1 MTVSVGNGRSSVWTA
16 DGINRVWGF
25 NYKALSASHLV
36 LEITLLNGSVSFVT
50 SGFSVTGLG
59 NEAGGSVTYPI
70 NGDPL
75 ANGTL
80 VQVVR
85 TVPYAQP
92 NRIGNQGGFH
102 AKTHEDTFDLIVM
115 QHQQSDRRITH
126 SESYLVTLDAK
137 VDSVSASIGNIGRGD
152 DLFDQ
157 LNMPVVMY
165 NNTGEGA
172 DGLAKRLL
180 RASHAGAHAGQAISN
195 LHLEVNPIG
204 SGKNGPHSADFG
216 LSIRANKDNWTHTT
230 VPGEIDG
237 INIVNRQG
245 GPEATSFDTS
255 SDGCCILGNYQAIGN
270 TGYHGAFEFA
280 ISHINRGTYD
290 ITRSIAL
297 QGGIIDDFGANPY
310 DLSDPLRWMPNPRSF
325 GYMANSVIGDND
337 VGFLIQ
343 ETNGTWKEFANF
355 SSSAGEQFVFKRDG
369 RLQFGNGGG
378 RMALKN
384 QGGHMSF
391 LNATEDTEVVSFF
404 QDGKVQ
410 MGFAYLAPQSGFPA
424 PAQGMLFMHGNGNLY
439 FCRDGASWSTVNL
452 TAA

>member
-1 MTVSVGNGRSSVWTA
+1 
-16 DGINRVWGF
+16 
-25 NYKALSASHLV
+25 
-36 LEITLLNGSVSFVT
+36 
-50 SGFSVTGLG
+50 
-59 NEAGGSVTYPI
+59 
-70 NGDPL
+70 
-75 ANGTL
+75 
-80 VQVVR
+80 VVR
-85 TVPYAQP
+85 VVPYARP

-102 AKTHEDTFDLIVM
+102 AKVHEDTFDLTVM
-115 QHQQSDRRITH
+115 QIQQVADIADRSLVRTYRVMNSFDASNMRIGRVAYPAFMNDAANAQYVQDRLQTYDTANFDRVAGQIAPVI
-126 SESYLVTLDAK
+126 SRVSLLESGIANL
-137 VDSVSASIGNIGRGD
+137 GRGD

-165 NNTGEGA
+165 NNTGEAA

-180 RASHAGAHAGQAISN
+180 RGAQSGNHPMQAVSN
-195 LHLEVNPIG
+195 LHLEPNPIG
-204 SGKNGPHSADFG
+204 SGKNGPHSADFA

-230 VPGEIDG
+230 VAGEIDG

-297 QGGIIDDFGANPY
+297 QGGIIDDFGGNPY
-310 DLSDPLRWMPNPRSF
+310 DLSDPLRWTPNPRSF
-325 GYMANSVIGDND
+325 GYMANSIIGDND
-337 VGFLIQ
+337 VGILIQ
-343 ETNGTWKEFANF
+343 ETSGTWKEFANF
-355 SSSAGEQFVFKRDG
+355 SSSEGEQFVFKRDG

-391 LNATEDTEVVSFF
+391 FNATEDTEVVSFF

-424 PAQGMLFMHGNGNLY
+424 PAQGLLFMHGNGNLY

-452 TAA
+452 TQA